1 MADRYEITFK
11 EGGVGLIETLATGGL
26 AVVVEKTVDAVSGDD
41 NHGWYCT
48 IKDTITEVEASK
60 WGATKAEAQEA
71 AFRELKGEIQNFEK
85 EQEKEREEEK
95 YQQQLRQKEQER
107 KQQQA
112 SRDTSNDGDGY
123 ALLGKIIGIII
134 VVAAIVWFVFAIAIP
149 VIAINFALI
158 ALIVGLTK
166 KGWNKFLFP
175 ISLLGAIYIVLDYN
189 YGWFTKTLVNNVSF
203 FEGLIPIFFYINIVA
218 GLVAAYLF
226 VRNIFNLKNPEAKDE
241 GEFSKRNLIIMGCLL
256 LVGGSTIG
264 LQTFFGSKTASNP
277 MVASIPISNQQK
289 DKTSSNAIQTPVGTA
304 NRDFLVSASSEMSS
318 SYGISYN
325 ADNVKDNNLST
336 WWSPKKAQNCWIE
349 IDFTKDQNVSGI
361 QIHAGS
367 HYENF
372 VTQNGTNY
380 GNLYNKN
387 LRIKTAR
394 LNFSDGTSTIISLSD
409 KDEVQTVSFSAHKT
423 TFIRLTPLSYYSS
436 TKWNDVCISVLN
448 PLF

>member
-1 MADRYEITFK
+1 MSRCPDCENIDISTLVSSGKGNGRCK
-11 EGGVGLIETLATGGL
+11 ECKGTGIDQAASALVQFGTLGLEGKDIPCKVCSGTGQCQTCGGTGE
-26 AVVVEKTVDAVSGDD
+26 VIYRQTPQNSSGDD
-41 NHGWYCT
+41 
-48 IKDTITEVEASK
+48 
-60 WGATKAEAQEA
+60 
-71 AFRELKGEIQNFEK
+71 
-85 EQEKEREEEK
+85 
-95 YQQQLRQKEQER
+95 
-107 KQQQA
+107 
-112 SRDTSNDGDGY
+112 TSSDGNTWIV
-123 ALLGKIIGIII
+123 KIIGFLI
-134 VVAAIVWFVFAIAIP
+134 VAFIVIWLVFAVIIP
-149 VIAINFALI
+149 LVIIDI
-158 ALIVGLTK
+158 ALISLVVGLVRK
-166 KGWNKFLFP
+166 KWNKYLFP
-175 ISLLGAIYIVLDYN
+175 LSILGAIYVVLDIN
-189 YGWFTKTLVNNVSF
+189 LGWFTKTFVTNVSF
-203 FEGLIPIFFYINIVA
+203 LSGIIPILFYVNIVA
-218 GLVAAYLF
+218 GLVAVYLF
-226 VRNIFNLKNPEAKDE
+226 VRNILNMKNPEAKDE
-241 GEFSKRNLIIMGCLL
+241 GEFSKRNLILMGCLL
-256 LVGGSTIG
+256 LVGGLTVG
-264 LQTFFGSKTASNP
+264 LQVYFGSKTASNP
-277 MVASIPISNQQK
+277 MVASIPVSNQQK

-436 TKWNDVCISVLN
+436 TKWNDVCISLLN